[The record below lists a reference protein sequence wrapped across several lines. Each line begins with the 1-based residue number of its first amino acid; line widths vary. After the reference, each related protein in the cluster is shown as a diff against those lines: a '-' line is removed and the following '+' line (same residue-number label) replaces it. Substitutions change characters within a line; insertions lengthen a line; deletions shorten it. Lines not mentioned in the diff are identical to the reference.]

1 MKRIA
6 ALVKIFSIYWQA
18 NDIRLSL
25 SITPQKIAQ
34 IEVAYIIHCNARGC
48 CERATR
54 VGNLRRGH
62 YTQSDFGRHIKKSLR
77 SEKSQPAADQETRS
91 AKGFRFAI
99 VASRWNDSLVSR
111 LLAGALDALAELSV
125 DENAVEVFR
134 VPGSF
139 EIPLCALKAAESGKF
154 DAVICLGVIIRGQT
168 PHFEY
173 IASEVTRGIGEA
185 GIKTG
190 VPLLFG
196 VITAENVDQAI
207 DRAGIKLG
215 NKGFEAATAAVEL
228 VNLYRKAF
236 KKS

>member
-1 MKRIA
+1 V
-6 ALVKIFSIYWQA
+6 AL
-18 NDIRLSL
+18 
-25 SITPQKIAQ
+25 
-34 IEVAYIIHCNARGC
+34 
-48 CERATR
+48 
-54 VGNLRRGH
+54 
-62 YTQSDFGRHIKKSLR
+62 
-77 SEKSQPAADQETRS
+77 QPETHQGILS

-111 LLAGALDALAELSV
+111 LIEGALDALEELSADV
-125 DENAVEVFR
+125 KTIELFR

-173 IASEVTRGIGEA
+173 IASEVARGIGEA
-185 GIKTG
+185 SIKTG

-207 DRAGIKLG
+207 DRAGVKLG

-228 VNLYRKAF
+228 ANLYREAF
-236 KKS
+236 DTEPRAVARG

>member
-1 MKRIA
+1 M
-6 ALVKIFSIYWQA
+6 Q
-18 NDIRLSL
+18 
-25 SITPQKIAQ
+25 
-34 IEVAYIIHCNARGC
+34 
-48 CERATR
+48 
-54 VGNLRRGH
+54 
-62 YTQSDFGRHIKKSLR
+62 
-77 SEKSQPAADQETRS
+77 SEKSQPTTDQTTCK
-91 AKGFRFAI
+91 AKGFRFAT
-99 VASRWNDSLVSR
+99 VASRWNDSIVSR
-111 LLAGALDALAELSV
+111 LIEGALDALSELAV

-173 IASEVTRGIGEA
+173 IAAEVARGIGEA
-185 GIKTG
+185 GMKTG

-207 DRAGIKLG
+207 DRAGVKLG
-215 NKGFEAATAAVEL
+215 NKGFAAATAAVEL

-236 KKS
+236 GTEPRAVARG